1 MSSKNSISAFTV
13 IVTFIS
19 IALMGIALTPLLPVK
34 LAPSRTLPALTVS
47 FSMPDNSA
55 RIVEMEST
63 SKLEAMLARI
73 KGVKSIYSTSGNGWG
88 RITLELDKHTSIDVA
103 RFEASTIVRQ
113 TWPEL
118 PREVSYPTISVRRP
132 DENSARPFMTFT
144 LNSAATPFVIQ
155 QYAENNIKPQLS
167 NIAGLYKIE
176 VRGATPMEW
185 QLEYDNDQLETLGVT
200 VNDLRE
206 AVSRYYSTDFLGMA
220 QTELNGTDRTW
231 MRIMLVSD
239 SEDKAFDATA
249 ISVKNRDG
257 ALIRLDQLVK
267 VIRTEQKPT
276 SYYRIN
282 GLNSIYISLT
292 AEETA
297 NQLQLSKEV
306 DDAIEGIRNSLP
318 QGYEIHNSYNATER
332 IHAELNKIYYRTGLT
347 VLILLL
353 FVFLITRNVRYLF
366 LITVTLAVNLFIA
379 VIFYYLL
386 RLEIQIY
393 SLAGITISL
402 SLIID
407 NVIIMT
413 DHLMHKK
420 DRKAFIPILAATMT
434 TVGALSIIFFLDEKI
449 RLNLQDFAAVVM
461 INLTVS
467 LLVALFFVPAMV
479 EKIQLKKRK
488 PRKARFKF
496 FSTRKLTIHFTRFYG
511 KLIAL
516 LSRYKW
522 IPFTAIV
529 LLFGLPVFLI
539 PDKIE
544 KETPFATQ
552 YNKVFDNS
560 TYKEKVKPVMNK
572 ALGGTLRLFVE
583 KVFQGSYFSRNDET
597 VLTITATMPNGTT
610 LPQMNALIEKMER
623 YLSSFSEIRQF
634 QTDIP
639 NARRAS
645 IRVFFSKASERSGF
659 PYQLKS
665 SVIGKALEMGGGSW
679 GVYGLQDQGF
689 SNDVRDQAGQYRVK
703 LYGYNYDEL
712 TAWADTLKSQ
722 LLSYRRI
729 KEVIIN
735 SNYSWYKDD
744 YQEFSFD
751 LNKQRL
757 AAEGILPGELFSSL
771 SPIYAHDVWAGA
783 IMIGGMREEIK
794 LNSKQAKTHDIWS
807 LQQVSHSIG
816 DRTYKLGE
824 VADITKTQAPQEVGK
839 ENQQY
844 RLVVQYDYIGAH
856 TQGNKILER
865 EVESLNDRLPMGYT
879 AQQESSGWGWGSK
892 DNKQYWLIG
901 LLIVIIFF
909 TTSVLFN
916 SIKQPLAVI
925 FIIPVSFIGV
935 FLTFYWFK
943 LNFDQGGFASFILLS
958 GITVNASIYILN
970 EYNMIRKHKPLLP
983 PLRAYLKA
991 WNSKIVPIFLTVV
1004 STILGFIPFMVG
1016 FDKESFWFPLAAG
1029 TIGGLIMSVVG
1040 IFVFLPLLVVKK
1052 EKSLNNKVR
1061 G

>member
-1 MSSKNSISAFTV
+1 
-13 IVTFIS
+13 
-19 IALMGIALTPLLPVK
+19 MGIALIPLLPVK

-55 RIVEMEST
+55 RIIEMEST

-73 KGVKSIYSTSGNGWG
+73 KGVKNIYSTSGNGWG
-88 RITLELDKHTSIDVA
+88 RITLELDKHTTIDVA

-132 DENSARPFMTFT
+132 DENAARPFMTYT

-167 NIAGLYKIE
+167 NIAGLYKID

-206 AVSRYYSTDFLGMA
+206 AVSRYYATDFLGMA
-220 QTELNGTDRTW
+220 QTELNGADRTW

-239 SEDKAFDATA
+239 NEDKAFDATA

-297 NQLQLSKEV
+297 NQLQVSKEV
-306 DDAIEGIRNSLP
+306 DDAIEDIRNSLP

-366 LITVTLAVNLFIA
+366 LIIVTLAINLFIA

-434 TVGALSIIFFLDEKI
+434 TVGALSIIFFLDENI

-488 PRKARFKF
+488 PRKVRFKF

-516 LSRYKW
+516 LSKHKW
-522 IPFTAIV
+522 MPFTAIV

-560 TYKEKVKPVMNK
+560 TYKEKVKPIVSK

-583 KVFQGSYFSRNDET
+583 KVYQGSYFSRNDET
-597 VLTITATMPNGTT
+597 VLTITASMPNGTT
-610 LPQMNALIEKMER
+610 LSQMNALIEKMER
-623 YLSSFSEIRQF
+623 YLSSFSQIRQF

-645 IRVFFSKASERSGF
+645 IRVFFNKASEKSGF

-865 EVESLNDRLPMGYT
+865 EVELLNDRLPMGYT

-970 EYNMIRKHKPLLP
+970 EYNMIRKHKPLLT
-983 PLRAYLKA
+983 PLKAYLKA

-1040 IFVFLPLLVVKK
+1040 IFVFLPLLVVKRG
-1052 EKSLNNKVR
+1052 KSSC
-1061 G
+1061 

>member
-1 MSSKNSISAFTV
+1 
-13 IVTFIS
+13 
-19 IALMGIALTPLLPVK
+19 MGIALTPLLPVK

-560 TYKEKVKPVMNK
+560 SYKEKVKPVMNK

-879 AQQESSGWGWGSK
+879 AQQENSGWGWGSK

>member
-13 IVTFIS
+13 IVAFLS
-19 IALMGIALTPLLPVK
+19 IALMGIALIPLLPVK
-34 LAPSRTLPALTVS
+34 LAPSRTLPSLTVS

-73 KGVKSIYSTSGNGWG
+73 KGIKNIYSTSGNGWG

-118 PREVSYPTISVRRP
+118 PREVSYPTISVHRP
-132 DENSARPFMTFT
+132 DENAARPFMTFT

-167 NIAGLYKIE
+167 NIAGLYKID

-185 QLEYDNDQLETLGVT
+185 QLEYDNDQMETLGVS
-200 VNDLRE
+200 VNNLRE

-249 ISVKNRDG
+249 IFVKNRDG

-267 VIRTEQKPT
+267 VVRTEQKPT

-282 GLNSIYISLT
+282 GLNSIYLSLT

-306 DDAIEGIRNSLP
+306 DDAIEGIRSSLP

-461 INLTVS
+461 INLSVS

-479 EKIQLKKRK
+479 EKVKLKKRK
-488 PRKARFKF
+488 PKKPRFKF

-511 KLIAL
+511 KLIGL

-544 KETPFATQ
+544 KDTPFATQ
-552 YNKVFDNS
+552 YNKVFNNS

-583 KVFQGSYFSRNDET
+583 KVYQGSYFSRNDET

-665 SVIGKALEMGGGSW
+665 SVIGKAIELGGGSW

-689 SNDVRDQAGQYRVK
+689 SNDVREQAGQYRVK

-757 AAEGILPGELFSSL
+757 AAEGILPGELFASL
-771 SPIYAHDVWAGA
+771 SPIYARDMWAGG
-783 IMIGGMREEIK
+783 IMVGGMREEIK
-794 LNSKQAKTHDIWS
+794 LTSKQAKQHDIWS
-807 LQQVSHSIG
+807 LQHVSQNIG

-1029 TIGGLIMSVVG
+1029 TIGGLIMSVMG
-1040 IFVFLPLLVVKK
+1040 IFVFMPLLVVKRG
-1052 EKSLNNKVR
+1052 KSSC
-1061 G
+1061 

>member
-13 IVTFIS
+13 IVAFLS
-19 IALMGIALTPLLPVK
+19 IALMGIALIPLLPVK
-34 LAPSRTLPALTVS
+34 LSPSRALPALTVS
-47 FSMPDNSA
+47 FSMRDNSA
-55 RIVEMEST
+55 RIVEMEAT

-73 KGVKSIYSTSGNGWG
+73 KGVKNISSTSGNGWG
-88 RITLELDKHTSIDVA
+88 NINLELDKHTSIDVA
-103 RFEASTIVRQ
+103 RFEASTVVRQ

-118 PREVSYPTISVRRP
+118 PNEVSYPSISVRRP
-132 DENSARPFMTFT
+132 DENSAGPFMIFT

-167 NIAGLYKIE
+167 EIAGLYKIDI
-176 VRGATPMEW
+176 RGATPMEW
-185 QLEYDNDQLETLGVT
+185 QLEYDNAQLETLGVT
-200 VNDLRE
+200 MGDLRE

-220 QTELNGTDRTW
+220 QTESNGVNQTW
-231 MRIMLVSD
+231 MRIMLVSE
-239 SEDKAFDATA
+239 SENDAFDATA
-249 ISVKNRDG
+249 ISVKNRNG
-257 ALIRLDQLVK
+257 SLIRLNQLVK
-267 VIRTEQKPT
+267 VTRTEQKPT

-282 GLNSIYISLT
+282 GLNSIYVYLT

-306 DDAIEGIRNSLP
+306 DKAIENINQSLP

-332 IHAELNKIYYRTGLT
+332 IHSELNKIYLRSGLT
-347 VLILLL
+347 ILILLL
-353 FVFLITRNVRYLF
+353 FVFLITRNGRYLF
-366 LITVTLAVNLFIA
+366 LIAVTLAINLFIA

-386 RLEIQIY
+386 RLEIQLY

-420 DRKAFIPILAATMT
+420 DRKAFTPILAATMT
-434 TVGALSIIFFLDEKI
+434 TVGALSIIFFLDEGI

-461 INLTVS
+461 INLSVS

-479 EKIQLKKRK
+479 EKIKLKKRK

-496 FSTRKLTIHFTRFYG
+496 FSTRRMTIHFTRFYG
-511 KLIAL
+511 KLITT
-516 LSRYKW
+516 LSKYKW

-529 LLFGLPVFLI
+529 LLFGLPIFLI

-544 KETPFATQ
+544 NDTTFATQ
-552 YNKVFDNS
+552 YNKFFDNN
-560 TYKEKVKPVMNK
+560 TYKEKVKPVLNK

-583 KVFQGSYFSRNDET
+583 KVFEGSYFTRNDET
-597 VLTITATMPNGTT
+597 VLTVTATMPNGTT
-610 LPQMNALIEKMER
+610 LSQMNTLIEKMER
-623 YLSSFSEIRQF
+623 YLSSFGEIRQF
-634 QTDIP
+634 QTNISS
-639 NARRAS
+639 ARRAS
-645 IRVFFSKASERSGF
+645 ISIFFNKASERSGF

-665 SVIGKALEMGGGSW
+665 SVISKAFELGGGSW
-679 GVYGLQDQGF
+679 SVFGLQDQGF
-689 SNDVRDQAGQYRVK
+689 SNDVREQAGQYRIK

-712 TAWADTLKSQ
+712 TAWADTLKNQ
-722 LLSYRRI
+722 LLTYRRI

-735 SNYSWYKDD
+735 SNFSYYKDD

-757 AAEGILPGELFSSL
+757 AAEGIFPGQLFSSL
-771 SPIYAHDVWAGA
+771 SPIYAQNVGAGS
-783 IMIGGMREEIK
+783 IMMGGVREEIK
-794 LNSKQAKTHDIWS
+794 LSSKQAKLHDIWS
-807 LQQVSHSIG
+807 LQQVSQNIG
-816 DRTYKLGE
+816 ERSYKLGE
-824 VADITKTQAPQEVGK
+824 VAEITKTQAPIEVGK

-856 TQGNKILER
+856 SQGNKILER
-865 EVESLNDRLPMGYT
+865 EVEMLNDRLPMGYSVE
-879 AQQESSGWGWGSK
+879 QESSGWGWGSK

-901 LLIVIIFF
+901 LLVVIIFF

-970 EYNMIRKHKPLLP
+970 EYNMIRKQKPLLSP
-983 PLRAYLKA
+983 QRAYLKA

-1040 IFVFLPLLVVKK
+1040 IFVFLPLLVVKR
-1052 EKSLNNKVR
+1052 ESAKS
-1061 G
+1061 

>member
-1 MSSKNSISAFTV
+1 
-13 IVTFIS
+13 
-19 IALMGIALTPLLPVK
+19 MGIALIPLLPVK

-132 DENSARPFMTFT
+132 DENAARPFMTYT

-292 AEETA
+292 AEEKA

-511 KLIAL
+511 KLIGL

-665 SVIGKALEMGGGSW
+665 SVIGKALIMGGGSW

-865 EVESLNDRLPMGYT
+865 EVELLNDRLPMGYT

-1052 EKSLNNKVR
+1052 GVKR
-1061 G
+1061 